1 MTPILSPGKEMGDL
15 NHSGKDQLMRAII
28 LLMALVILG
37 ACSQTGSPTVY
48 HHYQPGQ
55 GEYYTGIV
63 PPTPI

>member
-1 MTPILSPGKEMGDL
+1 
-15 NHSGKDQLMRAII
+15 MRAII